1 MTALSLRCGLLAL
14 ALLLPAALPARANQ
28 LVTLPSTPFFT
39 DYDFDADDLPIT
51 AGVPEGGT
59 LAGSYLVNPDEFF
72 LPVVSVTTT
81 GGSIIASGTAYAVGT
96 VFGCTCLNDAAF
108 GPSQEAVFSAELPQ
122 GESMLYL
129 AAYDSGVDPSTQQL
143 SILFL
148 ASELYC
154 PAEFGCGLEISSDGT
169 LLAYDLDTDEPIE
182 GTTRYAVLTATA
194 VEVPEPLSAALLGA
208 GLLGLGMLRRRG

>member
-1 MTALSLRCGLLAL
+1 
-14 ALLLPAALPARANQ
+14 
-28 LVTLPSTPFFT
+28 
-39 DYDFDADDLPIT
+39 
-51 AGVPEGGT
+51 VPEGGT

-129 AAYDSGVDPSTQQL
+129 AAYDSVVDLLTQQL

-154 PAEFGCGLEISSDGT
+154 PAEAGCGLEIDFFDGT